1 MRLYLSSL
9 DTGHHADR
17 LVELVGRAR
26 RVAVIA
32 NAMDVAAPRVRR
44 RVVAREIG
52 AMSSLGFDPHEVDLR
67 EFFGAPTRL
76 RRELRPCDAVWI
88 PGGNVFVLRRALQI
102 SGADRV
108 LRDLLERDEIVYS
121 GYSAGPCVL
130 APSLRGFERV
140 DDPDDATRA
149 YGVLPSWEGMGV
161 VDFAFVPHYDSP
173 GNPET
178 ERIND
183 VIASLEESA
192 LPYRALRDGE
202 VLVMTEDGTEFLG

>member
-32 NAMDVAAPRVRR
+32 NAMDVAAPRERR

-67 EFFGAPTRL
+67 EFFDTPTRL
-76 RRELRPCDAVWI
+76 RREMSLCDAVWI
-88 PGGNVFVLRRALQI
+88 AGGNVFVLRRALQI

-149 YGVLPSWEGMGV
+149 YGVPPSWEGMGV

-202 VLVMTEDGTEFLG
+202 VLVMTEDGSELLG